1 MLIIDNFLTSYPQL
15 KELSLGNVFSDIQN
29 PADGVTYPLICADIP
44 ESVRSEIQE
53 RLETIFNKVS
63 INYIFMRKSPQGVP
77 VPHMAHTDN
86 SMGEFSLMLY
96 MNDSPE
102 GGTGLIRH
110 KKTGM
115 AFAPES
121 EDFIAIAQHDQNNPD
136 QWALYDRSVMKENRA
151 AIFDAHLFHCA
162 LPVGGFGHGDE
173 SRCVLTAFFS
183 VIK

>member
-1 MLIIDNFLTSYPQL
+1 MIIIDNFLESYAEL
-15 KELSLGNVFSDIQN
+15 KEKSINGQFEDIKS

-44 ESVRSEIQE
+44 DSVKSEVQE

-86 SMGEFSLMLY
+86 SMGDFSLMLY
-96 MNDSPE
+96 LNDYPE

-110 KKTGM
+110 KKTGI

-121 EDFIAIAQHDQNNPD
+121 EDFIAIAQHDQNNPNE
-136 QWALYDRSVMKENRA
+136 WALYDRSVMKENRA

-162 LPVGGFGHGDE
+162 LPVGGFGSGSE